1 MFKRSIS
8 LFALIVVSTVTA
20 SCTPVSEPAAETAAK
35 TPAFRPALDAHLATI
50 AARDL
55 EGFDKTLT
63 SGDDLN
69 VIFPNGTLVPDTQ
82 TVRDFHAEWF
92 SDKDWVMEPEVIK
105 VIEGKDMATAL
116 LKYSY
121 RDSAKS
127 EPRMNWL
134 VLVFKLE
141 DGAWKLVHDQNTK
154 IEDATAG

>member
-1 MFKRSIS
+1 MFKRSSS
-8 LFALIVVSTVTA
+8 LFALIVVATVTA

-69 VIFPNGTLVPDTQ
+69 VIFPNGALAPDTQ
-82 TVRDFHAEWF
+82 AVREFHAEWF

-121 RDSAKS
+121 RDNAKS

-154 IEDATAG
+154 IEDAIVG